1 MDCKSR
7 LTADKTNPVGQEYR
21 IAWKP
26 VDAASAKAWLVRRG
40 GKPVVVDGRE
50 LFEFRFGSS
59 QDPSAMPD
67 AFVLLEEEGVYF
79 CDYARNDKS
88 AVIFRDLI
96 DEALTHSDASGSVV
110 VHDL

>member
-1 MDCKSR
+1 
-7 LTADKTNPVGQEYR
+7 
-21 IAWKP
+21 
-26 VDAASAKAWLVRRG
+26 
-40 GKPVVVDGRE
+40 
-50 LFEFRFGSS
+50 
-59 QDPSAMPD
+59 MPD